1 MTYDKLVLLKGWQK
15 GGGGDGGTE
24 QAGSGKEIT
33 GMCMH
38 RISRVG

>member
-24 QAGSGKEIT
+24 QAGSKIN
-33 GMCMH
+33 H
-38 RISRVG
+38 RENDV